1 MKLPS
6 SFRRF
11 LRKVARYA
19 GPVGATTALR
29 GCPCPPAVHV
39 PDKPYAASIQVDAT
53 TTFDSTPESWAPWC
67 TANCGNSSS
76 PCFVRVS
83 TREGNSMPIAVACNE
98 YSTKQDMSSSQTPWL
113 KACKDACGEA
123 QDCLIGP
130 DPLQENKPIIRCESW
145 WTNCSGGRGTDGIDS
160 PAALGEDRAALA
172 LAKMA
177 ALEAESVP
185 AFQRLARELAVLGA
199 PRGLRRRASRS
210 RQDEKRHAR
219 TMASLARRRGATIS
233 MTNHTAPPL
242 PLRSLEEV
250 ALENAVEGCVRETY
264 GAWLA
269 WQQARNARD
278 PELRGAMRR
287 IAMDEARH
295 AALAWDIHRWA
306 MQRVGRDARDRIDE
320 GMKTAWIKIA
330 ESMADRRDPAA
341 IELGLV
347 TFP

>member
-11 LRKVARYA
+11 LRKIARYA

-29 GCPCPPAVHV
+29 GCPCPAAVDV
-39 PDKPYAASIQVDAT
+39 PDKPYAASIQVDANT
-53 TTFDSTPESWAPWC
+53 LDSTPESWATWC
-67 TANCGNSSS
+67 TATCGDSSS
-76 PCFVRVS
+76 ECLVHVS
-83 TREGNSMPIAVACNE
+83 TSEGSSMPIAFACDRF
-98 YSTKQDMSSSQTPWL
+98 STSAAMPNDSAPWL
-113 KACKDACGEA
+113 KACKDACGEE

-130 DPLQENKPIIRCESW
+130 DSLQENKPIVRCESW
-145 WTNCSGGRGTDGIDS
+145 WTNCAGGRGTDGIDS
-160 PAALGEDRAALA
+160 VPAVGVDRAALA
-172 LAKMA
+172 LAEMA

-185 AFQRLARELAVLGA
+185 AFQRLARELAALGA

-233 MTNHTAPPL
+233 ETNLPSKSL
-242 PLRSLEEV
+242 PLRSIDEV

-269 WQQARNARD
+269 WQQAQHARD
-278 PELRGAMRR
+278 PELRAAMRR

-306 MQRVGRDARDRIDE
+306 MPRVGRAARERIGE
-320 GMKTAWIKIA
+320 GMDAAWRAIA
-330 ESMADRRDPAA
+330 ASAPDQRDPAA

-347 TFP
+347 RSL